1 CYASFARARPAGSFR
16 SPTMWSSTRCSRRA
30 AISGR
35 PDRRSSSSHPAC
47 RAAVRSRS
55 HASASATK
63 SASTGSPEEERVI
76 RRNGSRPRERG
87 FTLIEVLVALSVV
100 AISLAAIGS
109 LIAVT
114 TRGARAVGL
123 HLTLVETARSIIT
136 GLPDRDQLELGNLS
150 GESAS
155 HRWRVDV
162 L

>member
-1 CYASFARARPAGSFR
+1 LF
-16 SPTMWSSTRCSRRA
+16 
-30 AISGR
+30 
-35 PDRRSSSSHPAC
+35 
-47 RAAVRSRS
+47 
-55 HASASATK
+55 
-63 SASTGSPEEERVI
+63 
-76 RRNGSRPRERG
+76 RRNGSSAAPLVPAEAGTQGPKNWIPTYGGMSGLKGARG

-136 GLPDRDQLELGNLS
+136 GLPDRDQLALGNMS

-162 L
+162 LPFYADFVDPRDPTVWTPQTVVVRVESPSGKVLQVNTVRLRRKSNP